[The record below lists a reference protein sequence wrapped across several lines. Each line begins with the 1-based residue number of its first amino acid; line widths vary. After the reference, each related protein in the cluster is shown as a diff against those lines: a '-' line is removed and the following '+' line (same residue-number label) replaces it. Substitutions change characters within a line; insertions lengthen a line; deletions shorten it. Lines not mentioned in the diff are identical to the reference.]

1 MITDPF
7 LIGVAGVFAL
17 VTLVVLGMRVA
28 WAAGFVGFLG
38 LASQRGWEPAIGL
51 TSILSF
57 AETARYTLS
66 VLPMFILIGLLAF
79 HAGLT
84 QGAFA
89 AARAWAGRLPGGL
102 AVATVFATA
111 GFAAVSGASTATAA
125 VFTRVSVPEMLKAGY
140 DPRLAAG
147 VVAAGGTLASLI
159 PPSAILVLYGVIVE
173 QSIGA
178 LLLAGFIP
186 GILSAIL
193 YATLIVFRVKLNPK
207 LGPAAVE
214 ATPLLEKFRA
224 LRHAWG
230 ILAVIATIL
239 IGLYTGWMTPTEVG
253 GVGAALVLL
262 MALANRKTKKHRI
275 IEAFIDTARLTAM
288 ILAIVW
294 CVLVFVRF
302 LGFTGLPGTLADWI
316 GALEVP
322 RLVILLAILLTYM
335 ILGMFLDGLGMLLL
349 TMPVVYP
356 VILSLGYDPIWF
368 GILVVKMIEIGL
380 VTPPIGL
387 NCFIVNGVRPDIS
400 LETVFRGVGPFVAM
414 DIATVGVLIAW
425 PGIVLWLPQ
434 QMNMGGF

>member
-1 MITDPF
+1 
-7 LIGVAGVFAL
+7 L
-17 VTLVVLGMRVA
+17 
-28 WAAGFVGFLG
+28 
-38 LASQRGWEPAIGL
+38 L
-51 TSILSF
+51 TY
-57 AETARYTLS
+57 AETARYSLS

-84 QGAFA
+84 QRAFA

-159 PPSAILVLYGVIVE
+159 PPSAILVLYGIIVE
-173 QSIGA
+173 ESVGA
-178 LLLAGFIP
+178 LLLAGFVP
-186 GILSAIL
+186 GVLSAIL
-193 YATLIVFRVKLNPK
+193 YAGFIVLRVKMTPE
-207 LGPAAVE
+207 LGPATTEAV
-214 ATPLLEKFRA
+214 PMLEKFRA
-224 LRHAWG
+224 LGSAWG
-230 ILAVIATIL
+230 ILAVIGVVIV
-239 IGLYTGWMTPTEVG
+239 GLYTGWMTPTEVG
-253 GVGAALVLL
+253 GVGAALVLI
-262 MALANRKTKKHRI
+262 MALSNRHTHKKKI

-288 ILAIVW
+288 VLAIVW

-302 LGFTGLPGTLADWI
+302 LGFTGLPGMLADWI
-316 GALEVP
+316 GNLDVP
-322 RLVILLAILLTYM
+322 RLVILLAILATYM

-356 VILSLGYDPIWF
+356 VIISLGYDPIWF

-400 LETVFRGVGPFVAM
+400 LETVFRGVGPFVIM
-414 DIATVGVLIAW
+414 DLLTVGILIAW
-425 PGIVLWLPQ
+425 PDIVLWLPRT
-434 QMNMGGF
+434 MNMGGY

>member
-1 MITDPF
+1 MTVEPF
-7 LIGVAGVFAL
+7 FVGLTGLLVMAVLVIGGV
-17 VTLVVLGMRVA
+17 RVA
-28 WAAGFVGFLG
+28 WAAGVVGLCG
-38 LASQRGWEPAIGL
+38 LAVLRGWDPAVGL
-51 TSILSF
+51 AGLLTF
-57 AETARYTLS
+57 AETARYSLS
-66 VLPMFILIGLLAF
+66 VLPMFILIGLLSF

-84 QGAFA
+84 QKAFA

-125 VFTRVSVPEMLKAGY
+125 VFARVSIPEMLKAGY

-159 PPSAILVLYGVIVE
+159 PPSAILVLYGIIVE
-173 QSIGA
+173 ESVGA

-193 YATLIVFRVKLNPK
+193 YVILIVVRVKLSPE
-207 LGPAAVE
+207 LGPSSTEAV
-214 ATPLLEKFRA
+214 PMLKKFQA
-224 LRHAWG
+224 LGQAWG
-230 ILAVIATIL
+230 ILAVI
-239 IGLYTGWMTPTEVG
+239 GVVVVGMYTGWMTPTEVG
-253 GVGAALVLL
+253 GVGAALVLV
-262 MALANRKTKKHRI
+262 MALMNRQTHKKQI
-275 IEAFIDTARLTAM
+275 LEAFVDTARLTAM
-288 ILAIVW
+288 VLSIVW

-302 LGFTGLPGTLADWI
+302 LGFTGLQGILADWI
-316 GALEVP
+316 GNLEVP
-322 RLVILLAILLTYM
+322 RLVILLTILAVYM

-400 LETVFRGVGPFVAM
+400 LETVFRGVGPFVVM
-414 DIATVGVLIAW
+414 DVVTVGILIAW
-425 PGIVLWLPQ
+425 PDIVLWLPKT
-434 QMNMGGF
+434 MNMGGY

>member
-1 MITDPF
+1 MNTDPF
-7 LIGVAGVFAL
+7 LSGLLGVAAL
-17 VTLVVLGMRVA
+17 IALVVLGMRVA
-28 WAAGFVGFLG
+28 WAAGIVG
-38 LASQRGWEPAIGL
+38 LAGLVALRGWDPAVGL
-51 TSILSF
+51 AGLLTY
-57 AETARYTLS
+57 AETARYSLS

-125 VFTRVSVPEMLKAGY
+125 VFTRVSIPEMLKAGY

-147 VVAAGGTLASLI
+147 VVAAGGTLAALI
-159 PPSAILVLYGVIVE
+159 PPSAILVLYGIIVE
-173 QSIGA
+173 ESVGA

-186 GILSAIL
+186 GILSAVL
-193 YATLIVFRVKLNPK
+193 YAALIVVRVKLNPE
-207 LGPAAVE
+207 LGPGSAEAVPIM
-214 ATPLLEKFRA
+214 AKIRA
-224 LRHAWG
+224 LGQAWG
-230 ILAVIATIL
+230 IIAVIAVVIT
-239 IGLYTGWMTPTEVG
+239 GLYTGWMTPTEVG
-253 GVGAALVLL
+253 GVGAALVLF
-262 MALANRKTKKHRI
+262 MALANRQTEKRRI
-275 IEAFIDTARLTAM
+275 IEAFTDTARLTAM

-302 LGFTGLPGTLADWI
+302 LGFTGLPGALAEWI
-316 GALEVP
+316 DQLEVS
-322 RLVILLAILLTYM
+322 RLVILLIILATYM

-368 GILVVKMIEIGL
+368 GVLVVKMIEIGL

-387 NCFIVNGVRPDIS
+387 NCFVVNGVRPDIS
-400 LETVFRGVGPFVAM
+400 LETVFRGVGPFVLM
-414 DIATVGVLIAW
+414 DIATVAVLIAW
-425 PGIVLWLPQ
+425 PDLVLWLPR
-434 QMNMGGF
+434 QMNMGGL

>member
-1 MITDPF
+1 MTADPF
-7 LIGVAGVFAL
+7 LTGLAGLLAL
-17 VTLVVLGMRVA
+17 AVLVVAGMRVA
-28 WAAGFVGFLG
+28 WAAGVVGLGGLVFL
-38 LASQRGWEPAIGL
+38 RGWDPAVGL
-51 TSILSF
+51 TGLLTY
-57 AETARYTLS
+57 AETARYSLS

-84 QGAFA
+84 QKAFA

-159 PPSAILVLYGVIVE
+159 PPSAILVLYGIIVE
-173 QSIGA
+173 ESVGA
-178 LLLAGFIP
+178 LLLAGFVP
-186 GILSAIL
+186 GVLSAIL
-193 YATLIVFRVKLNPK
+193 YAGFIVLRVKISPE
-207 LGPAAVE
+207 LGPASTE
-214 ATPLLEKFRA
+214 AIPIFEKFKA
-224 LRHAWG
+224 LGQAWG
-230 ILAVIATIL
+230 IISVIGIVVV
-239 IGLYTGWMTPTEVG
+239 GLYTGWMTPTEVG
-253 GVGAALVLL
+253 GIGAALVLM
-262 MALANRKTKKHRI
+262 MALSNRSTHKKQI
-275 IEAFIDTARLTAM
+275 VEAFVDTARLTAM
-288 ILAIVW
+288 VLAIVW

-302 LGFTGLPGTLADWI
+302 LGFTGLPGMLADWI
-316 GALEVP
+316 GNLEVP
-322 RLVILLAILLTYM
+322 RLVILLTILATYM

-400 LETVFRGVGPFVAM
+400 LETVFRGVGPFVIM
-414 DIATVGVLIAW
+414 DLLTVGILIAW
-425 PGIVLWLPQ
+425 PEIVLWLPRT
-434 QMNMGGF
+434 MNMGGY

>member
-1 MITDPF
+1 MTAEPF
-7 LIGVAGVFAL
+7 TLGVISVLAL
-17 VTLVVLGMRVA
+17 VVLVVLGMRVA
-28 WAAGFVGFLG
+28 WAAGTVGLTGLVLLRGWDPATG
-38 LASQRGWEPAIGL
+38 LAGVLAY
-51 TSILSF
+51 
-57 AETARYTLS
+57 AETARYSLS

-89 AARAWAGRLPGGL
+89 AARAFAGRLPGGL

-125 VFTRVSVPEMLKAGY
+125 VFTRISIPEMLKAGY

-159 PPSAILVLYGVIVE
+159 PPSAILVLYGIIVE
-173 QSIGA
+173 ESVGA

-186 GILSAIL
+186 GILSAVL
-193 YATLIVFRVKLNPK
+193 YASLIVIRVKLKPE
-207 LGPAAVE
+207 LGPPSPVAV
-214 ATPLLEKFRA
+214 PLIEKFRA
-224 LRHAWG
+224 LGQAWG
-230 ILAVIATIL
+230 ILAVIAVIIT
-239 IGLYTGWMTPTEVG
+239 GLYTGWMTPTEVG

-262 MALANRKTKKHRI
+262 MTLTNRQADRHRI
-275 IEAFIDTARLTAM
+275 KDAFVDTARLTAM

-302 LGFTGLPGTLADWI
+302 LGFTGLPGALAEWI
-316 GALEVP
+316 GNLEVP
-322 RLVILLAILLTYM
+322 RLGILLAILLTYM

-387 NCFIVNGVRPDIS
+387 NCFIVNGVRPDIK
-400 LETVFRGVGPFVAM
+400 LETIFRGVGPFVIM
-414 DIATVGVLIAW
+414 DIITVGILIAL
-425 PGIVLWLPQ
+425 PDIVLWLPR
-434 QMNMGGF
+434 QMNMGGL

>member
-1 MITDPF
+1 MSSDPF
-7 LIGVAGVFAL
+7 LIGVLGVVAL
-17 VTLVVLGMRVA
+17 VVLVVLGMRVA
-28 WAAGFVGFLG
+28 WAAGFVGLIG
-38 LASQRGWEPAIGL
+38 LAAQRGWDPAVGL
-51 TSILSF
+51 TGLLSY

-159 PPSAILVLYGVIVE
+159 PPSAILVLYGIIVE
-173 QSIGA
+173 ESVGA

-193 YATLIVFRVKLNPK
+193 YAVFIVARVKLNPQ
-207 LGPAAVE
+207 LGPAAVD
-214 ATPLLEKFRA
+214 AVSMLDKFRA
-224 LRHAWG
+224 LGQAWG
-230 ILAVIATIL
+230 ILAVIAVVL
-239 IGLYTGWMTPTEVG
+239 FGLYTGWMTPTEVG
-253 GVGAALVLL
+253 GVGAMLVLL
-262 MALANRKTKKHRI
+262 MALANRKTEKKKI
-275 IEAFIDTARLTAM
+275 VEAFVDTARLTAM

-294 CVLVFVRF
+294 CILVFVRF

-356 VILSLGYDPIWF
+356 VIISLGYDPIWF

-387 NCFIVNGVRPDIS
+387 NCFIVHGVRPDIS

-414 DIATVGVLIAW
+414 DIVTVGVLIAW
-425 PGIVLWLPQ
+425 PEIVLWLPR